1 MDWLWE
7 KTLDF
12 WCSFF
17 GDHEHNYSTKD
28 SAPSLTT
35 SPIPQSIKR
44 KSRVRFSRSTI
55 RKLQLNELEQLGS
68 TNAFF
73 NFLLAQRIRQ
83 VGLLGLNYLDVL
95 KSHRLISGQHI
106 WHSMDEKERRPYLK
120 LAESIRQ
127 HDMETFQDRRKLDEI
142 GYQMYACQKRAK
154 IAENSERKAPRDWET
169 QPRRDLKTKSLGERS
184 PKATKIS

>member
-17 GDHEHNYSTKD
+17 GDHEHNGSAKD

-35 SPIPQSIKR
+35 SPIPQPIKS
-44 KSRVRFSRSTI
+44 KSRVRFSRSTV

-95 KSHRLISGQHI
+95 RSHRLISGKRI
-106 WHSMDEKERRPYLK
+106 WDSMDESERSPYLK

-127 HDMETFQDRRKLDEI
+127 RDMEAFQDKRKLDEI
-142 GYQMYACQKRAK
+142 GYQMYTCQKRAQ
-154 IAENSERKAPRDWET
+154 IAEHSERTALRDWET
-169 QPRRDLKTKSLGERS
+169 QLRRDLKSKSLGERS
-184 PKATKIS
+184 PKPSKIS